1 VIATASAIQIDR
13 HRVAVETNPA
23 ALAQLRRQFAER
35 RYLHLPGFF
44 SRELM
49 ATLLPRLRVAA
60 FKERVARCVTPPAVD
75 WKLTDAPLLGLL
87 HFLLNEAA
95 LIQFARRVSGHPDA
109 TGFVGSVYRLVPG
122 FQHRDSW
129 HDDLDGNRL
138 VALTINLS
146 EGAFDGGEL
155 EMRQHG
161 SAPLWCF
168 ANTGPGDALLF
179 ALGRGLQHR
188 IRPIAGT
195 SPKTAFAGWFCRD
208 ADLRL

>member
-1 VIATASAIQIDR
+1 MISTASAIQLER
-13 HRVAVETNPA
+13 HRVAVETDPA
-23 ALAQLRRQFAER
+23 ALARLRRQFAER

-49 ATLLPRLRVAA
+49 ATLLPRLRGAA
-60 FKERVARCVTPPAVD
+60 FRERVAHRVTPPAVD
-75 WKLTDAPLLGLL
+75 WKLTDARLLGLL
-87 HFLLNEAA
+87 HFLLNEVT
-95 LIQFARRVSGHPDA
+95 LIEFARRVSGHSDA

-138 VALTINLS
+138 VALTVNLS
-146 EGAFDGGEL
+146 EDVFEGGEL
-155 EMRQHG
+155 EMRERG
-161 SAPLWCF
+161 SALWCF